1 LTWIRFYI
9 PQKYR
14 FKKDYN
20 LAYEKFSEKDSEQ
33 ISRSAFINSEKSK
46 IKISIFFY
54 RKTIN
59 NYIFAIIKMNNHEN
73 HR

>member
-14 FKKDYN
+14 FENDYN

-33 ISRSAFINSEKSK
+33 ISRSAFINSEKIK
-46 IKISIFFY
+46 IKISIIFY

-59 NYIFAIIKMNNHEN
+59 NYIFAIIK
-73 HR
+73 